1 MLIPVKEHK
10 KIQDGA
16 HEGMILSVDYRTT
29 PLEYTDYVLA
39 FVQDNERVTVKASYP
54 TNITPETIHGRMLSR
69 FGLEIIADHPVD
81 PDKLIGL
88 KCAFSTVNKT
98 TLKGT
103 FPEVMRDTLKPLPV
117 AQSPNAQQ

>member
-1 MLIPVKEHK
+1 
-10 KIQDGA
+10 
-16 HEGMILSVDYRTT
+16 
-29 PLEYTDYVLA
+29 
-39 FVQDNERVTVKASYP
+39 
-54 TNITPETIHGRMLSR
+54 MLSR
-69 FGLEIIADHPVD
+69 FGLEIIADHLVD

-117 AQSPNAQQ
+117 IVKDIITDHKQPDPVGTTQ